1 MNSSIIL
8 KKIKKNS
15 VVKEAVETAKKYKV
29 PDVNGTRKEIK
40 DLMIFKSK
48 MEQKTKLDIGFD
60 LAFSVPNR
68 DMEKLAELMG
78 KNEQFR
84 VRAVEI
90 SIRLKKMHN
99 RLSFLYSN
107 CMNYIM
113 LEYGALFS
121 SMTKEA
127 KMAII
132 DVVFEDLLKSKAD
145 IEELLDDVKQVI
157 SAMDSTHWTLKAIK
171 EIGDGII
178 ERTRV

>member
-8 KKIKKNS
+8 SKIKKNPT
-15 VVKEAVETAKKYKV
+15 VREAINTAKKYKV
-29 PDVNGTRKEIK
+29 PNVNETRKEIK
-40 DLMIFKSK
+40 ELMIFRNK

-60 LAFSVPNR
+60 LSFSIPNK
-68 DMEKLAELMG
+68 DMQKLAELMG
-78 KNEQFR
+78 KNEQYR

-99 RLSFLYSN
+99 RLSFLYNN

-113 LEYGALFS
+113 IEFGALFS

-127 KMAII
+127 KLAII
-132 DVVFEDLLKSKAD
+132 DIVFEDLLKNKYD

-157 SAMDSTHWTLKAIK
+157 LAMDSTHWTLKSIK